1 MKFQWVVM
9 STILFFPF
17 VGNAVEIPIMGG
29 LKAESH
35 QICGKN
41 IDVEVIMLE
50 NHSTLIGLENKQT
63 HNLDLFLTS
72 EQSSEG
78 MNYAK
83 FIPARYDNLSKSFV
97 AREDNEIDIVWG
109 SSKNDKDEVS
119 FSLALGP
126 QTYSCSPLQKWPSEK
141 ANEIYGEAP

>member
-1 MKFQWVVM
+1 MKFQWVIM
-9 STILFFPF
+9 TTLLFIPL
-17 VGNAVEIPIMGG
+17 VSNAGGIPRMGE

-63 HNLDLFLTS
+63 HNLDLFLSS
-72 EQSSEG
+72 EQSPEE

-97 AREDNEIDIVWG
+97 AREDDEIDIVWG

-119 FSLALGP
+119 YSLALGP

-141 ANEIYGEAP
+141 ANEIYGETP

>member
-1 MKFQWVVM
+1 MKFQYFIM
-9 STILFFPF
+9 TTILFLP
-17 VGNAVEIPIMGG
+17 VTGNAVGIPRMGE

-63 HNLDLFLTS
+63 HNLDLFLSS
-72 EQSSEG
+72 EQSPEE

-83 FIPARYDNLSKSFV
+83 FIPARYDNLSKSFI

-109 SSKNDKDEVS
+109 SSKNDKGEVS
-119 FSLALGP
+119 YSLALGP

-141 ANEIYGEAP
+141 ANEMYGEAP